1 LKNISVGG
9 SPIQGLAVVSGSELN
24 VFVSSQRIIE
34 GLCSQIES

>member
-1 LKNISVGG
+1 LKKHLSG

-24 VFVSSQRIIE
+24 VSSQRILE